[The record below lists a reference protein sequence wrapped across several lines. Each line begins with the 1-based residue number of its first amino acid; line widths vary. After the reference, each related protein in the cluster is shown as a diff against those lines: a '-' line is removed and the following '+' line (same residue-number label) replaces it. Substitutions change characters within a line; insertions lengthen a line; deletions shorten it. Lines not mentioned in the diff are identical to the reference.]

1 MGDVSIINQAEFDTG
16 ELEGEQQRLEAVVAR
31 IHAEIEDTNT
41 ALAEL
46 KREAERVREQKAN
59 DESQL
64 SMTQD
69 LRAQVADSLRRHPVG
84 DADGLLRSGL
94 APKYGFR
101 LLRSGEDADAV
112 RKHPVGDAD
121 EFRRS
126 RSQVPNVLRKQS
138 VGDADALIRSNS
150 APR

>member
-64 SMTQD
+64 SMTHD

-94 APKYGFR
+94 APKYGFK
-101 LLRSGEDADAV
+101 LLRSGEE
-112 RKHPVGDAD
+112 GDALNKP
-121 EFRRS
+121 RS
-126 RSQVPNVLRKQS
+126 RSQIADALRRQS
-138 VGDADALIRSNS
+138 VGDVDTLIKANS